1 MEKNNEKGGISL
13 PKIPKDKEYED
24 FIAAILQSGGYYLE
38 RGIIYRIKQDVLELD
53 IVSTRFSEGNV
64 ERAISEIK
72 SGGWGLSDIFK
83 IRGWLDYLNLDKA
96 SFVVQIPN
104 QIMTISKDIAS
115 KINVTLID
123 NQDLDCSELL
133 KAYSISKEQV
143 EDEIIESFR
152 YAFALEAE
160 MIIYL
165 HSRVKSEPEKVGFK
179 KLEKYLFDINSN
191 SFFVNKPVDRINKLF
206 ASYLENKNITARI
219 GKEIKG
225 NAYPDSGN
233 DLTIDTDQF
242 ELLFYAANDKSVL
255 YVALYAELLARI
267 AILKSCIEDIIIGN
281 PDNFIERLKHFTL
294 PSNIK
299 SGLEEL
305 QKEPYS
311 YLYPYFWQVFVYL
324 FGGFILNDKKEEEYK
339 LLSSITQIPVEN
351 IPDAFDAFDKL
362 FPLNRG
368 KKWLIQL
375 PKSNITVMQFFP
387 YPLSGIGANFRRMRY
402 KNEKDDS
409 YENLSK
415 QITGEHTINDV
426 IKWNNLAYKFLVSSA
441 RKKKS

>member
-1 MEKNNEKGGISL
+1 MEKNNENGSISL
-13 PKIPKDKEYED
+13 PEIPKNKEYED

-38 RGIIYRIKQDVLELD
+38 RGIIHRIKQDVLELD
-53 IVSTRFSEGNV
+53 IVSTKFSKGNV
-64 ERAISEIK
+64 VRAISEIK
-72 SGGWGLSDIFK
+72 SGSWGLPDIFK
-83 IRGWLDYLNLDKA
+83 IRGWLDYLKLDKA

-104 QIMTISKDIAS
+104 QEMEISKDIAS

-123 NQDLDCSELL
+123 NQNLDCSELL
-133 KAYSISKEQV
+133 NAYSISKEHV
-143 EDEIIESFR
+143 KDEIIESYR

-160 MIIYL
+160 MVIYL
-165 HSRVKSEPEKVGFK
+165 RSRVKSEPEKVGFQ

-206 ASYLENKNITARI
+206 ISFIENKNITARI

-233 DLTIDTDQF
+233 DLTIDK
-242 ELLFYAANDKSVL
+242 ELFNSLFYEAKDRSVL

-267 AILKSCIEDIIIGN
+267 AILKSCIEDIIVGN
-281 PDNFIERLKHFTL
+281 PDNFIERLKHFIL

-299 SGLEEL
+299 NGLKEL

-324 FGGFILNDKKEEEYK
+324 FGGFILNDKKEEEYE

-351 IPDAFDAFDKL
+351 IPDAFNAFDKL
-362 FPLNRG
+362 FPLNEGR
-368 KKWLIQL
+368 KWLIQQ
-375 PKSNITVMQFFP
+375 PNSNITVMQFFP

-402 KNEKDDS
+402 KNENDDS
-409 YENLSK
+409 YDNLAK
-415 QITGEHTINDV
+415 QLTGVHTIKDV
-426 IKWNNLAYKFLVSSA
+426 IKWNNLAYKFLEASA
-441 RKKKS
+441 RKKKV